1 MYSIGQGVLVMEHFP
16 NAAAAESYRD
26 DLLANDTFTGYAPEE
41 IHVEVISAFNYRKM
55 FADKNADTY
64 LSFYSANYK

>member
-1 MYSIGQGVLVMEHFP
+1 MS
-16 NAAAAESYRD
+16 
-26 DLLANDTFTGYAPEE
+26 DLLATDNFKGYAPEE
-41 IHVEVISAFNYRKM
+41 LHVEVISAFNYRKM